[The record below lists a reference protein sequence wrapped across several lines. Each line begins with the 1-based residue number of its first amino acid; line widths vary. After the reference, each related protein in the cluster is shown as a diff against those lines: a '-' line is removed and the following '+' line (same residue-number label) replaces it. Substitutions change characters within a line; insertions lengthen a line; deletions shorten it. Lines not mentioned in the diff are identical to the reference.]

1 MFDLFRSRDKAVRYL
16 LGGLLMLVAISM
28 VVTLIP
34 GYGSSQRGDD
44 DVVAEIGK
52 ETITAREVQKTVQ
65 DAVRQ
70 KQIPA
75 EMVPVYMPR
84 VIDQLITDN
93 ALVYQAKRM
102 GITISD
108 DELATAI
115 RSMMSRYT
123 GGGQVD
129 KAIYERI
136 VNEQGMT
143 IPEFEN
149 NVRKQMLLMR
159 LQNIAAQG
167 VVVTPKEVE
176 DEFSKKNAKIKIEY
190 IGLKPDSYNSEV
202 NLTPAEMQGYYNSHK
217 DSYRQPEKKNLV
229 VLVAD
234 QDKISA
240 ALQIPDD
247 QLRVVYEKNKDHFR
261 TPERVKVRHIL
272 LQTTGKGPADVE
284 KIKAKAQD
292 ILKQVKNGGDFAAL
306 ATKYSEDPGSAK
318 KGGDL
323 DWVVRGQT
331 VKNFETAAFS
341 LKPNQISD
349 LITTEYGFH
358 IIQVLD
364 KQEAR
369 LQPFEEVK
377 TQLAAETKKTA
388 VFDRMQSSIDQA
400 RAALQKNPNDYE
412 AIAKQNGLELVKAD
426 GVGAGAP
433 IPGVGSSAD
442 LDTALASM
450 KKGEVS
456 PVVAFGTTKLG
467 VAEIA
472 DIVPSRIQTYAEV
485 EPSIRQALTATKAQE
500 IATQKANDAAKRVK
514 AGEPFEAVA
523 KSMHVEVKTP
533 PVFTSEA
540 AVEGV
545 GSAAAFGDAFAQPV
559 GAVVGPISAPGQLV
573 IAKVLEKI
581 PADMS
586 QLASQREAIVTQLK
600 QNKAR
605 DRQEL
610 FYDSVVTALVRD
622 GKVKKH
628 NLTIQRLINSTRG

>member
-1 MFDLFRSRDKAVRYL
+1 MFDLFRSRDKAVRFL

-28 VVTLIP
+28 VTYLIP
-34 GYGSSQRGDD
+34 GAGSSSRADD

-52 ETITAREVQKTVQ
+52 ETITTREVQKTVQ

-70 KQIPA
+70 KQIPS
-75 EMVPVYMPR
+75 EMVSFYMPR

-93 ALVYQAKRM
+93 ALVYEAKRM
-102 GITISD
+102 GMNVSD
-108 DELATAI
+108 EELATAI

-123 GGGQVD
+123 GGGQID
-129 KAIYERI
+129 KAVYERI

-159 LQNIAAQG
+159 LQNVAMQG
-167 VVVTPKEVE
+167 VVVTPKEIE
-176 DEFSKKNAKIKIEY
+176 NEFQKKNAKVKIEY
-190 IGLKPDSYNSEV
+190 MGFKADTYKSDV
-202 NLTPAEMQGYYNSHK
+202 NPTPAEMQAYYNAHK

-247 QLRVVYEKNKDHFR
+247 ELRAAYEKNKDHFR

-272 LQTTGKGPADVE
+272 FQTTGKSQADID

-292 ILKQVKNGGDFAAL
+292 VLKQVKSGGDFAAL
-306 ATKYSEDPGSAK
+306 AKKYSEDPGSAQ

-331 VKNFETAAFS
+331 VKNFENAAFS
-341 LKPNQISD
+341 LKPKQFSD
-349 LITTEYGFH
+349 LINTEYGFH

-377 TQLAAETKKTA
+377 GQLAAETKKTA
-388 VFDRMQSSIDQA
+388 VFDKMQNSIDQA
-400 RAALQKNPNDYE
+400 RAALQKNPNNYE
-412 AIAKQNGLELVKAD
+412 AIAKQYGLELVKAD
-426 GVGAGAP
+426 GLAAGAP
-433 IPGVGSSAD
+433 ITGVGASPD
-442 LDTALASM
+442 LDAALTSM
-450 KKGEVS
+450 KKGDVS

-467 VAEIA
+467 VAEVIE
-472 DIVPSRIQTYAEV
+472 IVPSRIQTFPEV
-485 EPSIRQALTATKAQE
+485 EASIREALTATKAQE
-500 IATQKANDAAKRVK
+500 IANQKANEAAKRVK

-523 KSMHVEVKTP
+523 KSMRLEVKTP
-533 PVFTSEA
+533 PDFTSEA

-545 GSAAAFGDAFAQPV
+545 GSAAAFGDSFAQPV
-559 GAVVGPISAPGQLV
+559 GAVVGPISAPGQTV
-573 IAKVLEKI
+573 VAKVLGKT

-586 QLASQREAIVTQLK
+586 QLPAQREALVTQLK
-600 QNKAR
+600 QEKAR

-610 FYDSVVTALVRD
+610 FYDSVLTALIRD

-628 NLTIQRLINSTRG
+628 NLTIQRLINSARG

>member
-34 GYGSSQRGDD
+34 GYGSSSGADD
-44 DVVAEIGK
+44 EVVAQIGK
-52 ETITAREVQKTVQ
+52 ETLTAREVQKTVQ

-70 KQIPA
+70 KQIPS

-84 VIDQLITDN
+84 VIDQLIMDN
-93 ALVYQAKRM
+93 AMVYQAKRM
-102 GITISD
+102 GMTVSD
-108 DELATAI
+108 DELAAAI
-115 RSMMSRYT
+115 RSMMSRFT
-123 GGGQVD
+123 GGAQID
-129 KAIYERI
+129 KAVYERI
-136 VNEQGMT
+136 VNDQGMT
-143 IPEFEN
+143 IPEFED
-149 NVRKQMLLMR
+149 NVRKQMLLTR
-159 LQNIAAQG
+159 LQNVAMQG

-176 DEFSKKNAKIKIEY
+176 DEFAKKNAKIKIEY
-190 IGLKPDSYNSEV
+190 MGFKPDNYKSDV
-202 NLTPAEMQGYYNSHK
+202 NLTPAEMQAYYNANK
-217 DSYRQPEKKNLV
+217 ENYRQPEKKNLV

-240 ALQIPDD
+240 ALEIPDD
-247 QLRVVYEKNKDHFR
+247 QLRAAYERNKDHFR

-272 LQTTGKGPADVE
+272 FQTTGKSPAEVE

-292 ILKQVKNGGDFAAL
+292 VLKQVKNGGDFAAL
-306 ATKYSEDPGSAK
+306 AKKYSEDPGSAQ

-331 VKNFETAAFS
+331 VKAFENAAFS

-364 KQEAR
+364 KQEAK
-369 LQPFEEVK
+369 LQPFDEVK
-377 TQLAAETKKTA
+377 GQLAADMKKTA
-388 VFDRMQSSIDQA
+388 VFDKMQSSIDQA
-400 RAALQKNPNDYE
+400 HAALQKNPNDYE
-412 AIAKQNGLELVKAD
+412 GIAKQYGLEVVKAD

-433 IPGVGSSAD
+433 IAGVGSSPD
-442 LDTALASM
+442 LDAALTTM
-450 KKGEVS
+450 KKGDVS

-467 VAEIA
+467 VAEVTDMI
-472 DIVPSRIQTYAEV
+472 PSRIQSFAEV
-485 EPSIRQALTATKAQE
+485 EPSIRQALTSTKAQQ
-500 IATQKANDAAKRVK
+500 IASEKATEAAKRVK
-514 AGEPFEAVA
+514 AGEAFEAVA
-523 KSMHVEVKTP
+523 KAMHVDVKTP
-533 PVFTSEA
+533 PEFGMEA

-545 GSAAAFGDAFAQPV
+545 GSAAAFGDSFAQPV
-559 GAVVGPISAPGQLV
+559 GSIVGPVAAPGQTV
-573 IAKVLEKI
+573 VAKVLAKI

-586 QLASQREAIVTQLK
+586 QLPSQRDAIVTQLK
-600 QNKAR
+600 QQKAR

-610 FYDSVVTALVRD
+610 FFDSVLTALIRD

-628 NLTIQRLINSTRG
+628 DATIQRLINSARG

>member
-34 GYGSSQRGDD
+34 GYGSSSRADD

-52 ETITAREVQKTVQ
+52 ETITTREVQKTVQ

-70 KQIPA
+70 KQIPS
-75 EMVPVYMPR
+75 EMVAFYMPR

-102 GITISD
+102 GMNVSD
-108 DELATAI
+108 EELAAAI
-115 RSMMSRYT
+115 RSMMSRFT
-123 GGGQVD
+123 GGAQID
-129 KAIYERI
+129 KAVYERI

-149 NVRKQMLLMR
+149 NVRKQLLLMR
-159 LQNIAAQG
+159 LQNVAMQG
-167 VVVTPKEVE
+167 VVITPKEVE
-176 DEFSKKNAKIKIEY
+176 DEFSKKNAKVKIEY
-190 IGLKPDSYNSEV
+190 MGFKADNYKSDV
-202 NLTPAEMQGYYNSHK
+202 NLTPADMQGYYNTHK

-240 ALQIPDD
+240 ALQMSDD
-247 QLRVVYEKNKDHFR
+247 ELRAAYEKNKDHFR

-272 LQTTGKGPADVE
+272 LQTTGKSQADVD

-306 ATKYSEDPGSAK
+306 AKKYSEDPGSAQ

-331 VKNFETAAFS
+331 VKNFENAAFS

-364 KQEAR
+364 KQEAK
-369 LQPFEEVK
+369 LQPFEDVK
-377 TQLAAETKKTA
+377 SQLAADMKKTA
-388 VFDRMQSSIDQA
+388 VYDKMQNSIDQA

-412 AIAKQNGLELVKAD
+412 AITKQSGLELVKAD
-426 GVGAGAP
+426 GMTAGAP
-433 IPGVGSSAD
+433 ITGVGSSPD
-442 LDTALASM
+442 LDAALTTM
-450 KKGEVS
+450 KKGDVS

-467 VAEIA
+467 VAEVTEM
-472 DIVPSRIQTYAEV
+472 VPSRIQTYAEV
-485 EPSIRQALTATKAQE
+485 EPSIREALSGTKAQE
-500 IATQKANDAAKRVK
+500 IAAQKAGDAAKRVK

-523 KSMHVEVKTP
+523 KSMHVELKTP
-533 PVFTSEA
+533 PDFTSEA

-559 GAVVGPISAPGQLV
+559 GGVVGPISAPGQIV
-573 IAKVLEKI
+573 VAKVLAKT

-586 QLASQREAIVTQLK
+586 QLPSQREAIVTQLK
-600 QNKAR
+600 QQKGR

-610 FYDSVVTALVRD
+610 FYDSVLTALIRE

-628 NLTIQRLINSTRG
+628 DVTIQRMINSARG